1 MMLTF
6 SEINSKLK
14 GVAIDITTR
23 NMLTFRTTFH
33 AYIVNRP
40 VESVFLNK
48 FLGKVNLTYLYVPS
62 NSLNSLDTQNFAY
75 IF

>member
-6 SEINSKLK
+6 FEINSKLK
-14 GVAIDITTR
+14 GVATDITTR

-40 VESVFLNK
+40 VESVFSKQIALKSK
-48 FLGKVNLTYLYVPS
+48 FDISIHTK
-62 NSLNSLDTQNFAY
+62 
-75 IF
+75 